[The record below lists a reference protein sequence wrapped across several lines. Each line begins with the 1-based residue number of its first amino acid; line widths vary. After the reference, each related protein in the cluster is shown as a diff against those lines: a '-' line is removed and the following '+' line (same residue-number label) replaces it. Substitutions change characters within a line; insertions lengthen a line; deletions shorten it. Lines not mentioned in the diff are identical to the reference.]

1 MTTPESQTTYTV
13 PVPED
18 KGGQRLDRWLAET
31 VAGLSRTRIQ
41 RLVGAGLVGLVVDGG
56 PTTAIA
62 DAARRVRPGEVFAV
76 AVPSPAP
83 AVPEPQ
89 AIPLRVVYE
98 DADLVVIDKP
108 AGMVVH
114 PAAGHAGG
122 TLVNAL
128 LAHCAGSLSGIG
140 GVSRPGIVHRL
151 DKDTSGLM
159 VAAKNDA
166 AHQALAR
173 QFHDHDL
180 ERAYYA
186 VVWGVPMPRQGEIA
200 GNIGR
205 SPANR
210 KKMAVLERGGKPA
223 LTRYRVIRPLG
234 TAASLV
240 RCDLATG
247 RTHQIRVHMAHRG
260 HPVVGDPLY
269 GGGLRHRLRGAPEPV
284 RRRLATVDSQLLHAF
299 LIGFRHPR
307 TGDFLR
313 FEAEIP
319 LEINDLIC
327 ELDRV

>member
-1 MTTPESQTTYTV
+1 MITPDAQTTYTV

-18 KGGQRLDRWLAET
+18 KGGQRLDRWLAEA
-31 VAGLSRTRIQ
+31 VAGVSRSQ
-41 RLVGAGLVGLVVDGG
+41 VKRLIEAGHVCLGGDAPRPPVVDVS
-56 PTTAIA
+56 
-62 DAARRVRPGEVFAV
+62 RRVKPGEVFKV
-76 AVPSPAP
+76 AVPAPEP

-89 AIPLRVVYE
+89 DIPLRVVYE
-98 DADLVVIDKP
+98 DGDLVVIDKP
-108 AGMVVH
+108 VGLVVH

-159 VAAKNDA
+159 VAAKNDL
-166 AHQALAR
+166 AHNGLAR

-186 VVWGVPMPRQGEIA
+186 VVWGVPTPRQGEIV

-205 SPANR
+205 SPVNR
-210 KKMAVLERGGKPA
+210 KKMAVVGRGGKPA
-223 LTRYRVIRPLG
+223 LTRYRIIRPVG
-234 TAASLV
+234 TFASLV

-269 GGGLRHRLRGAPEPV
+269 GGGSRNRLRGAPEDLRQRV
-284 RRRLATVDSQLLHAF
+284 AALNGQLLHAF

-307 TGDFLR
+307 SGDFLR
-313 FEAEIP
+313 FETEIP
-319 LEINDLIC
+319 LEISQVIC